1 MLIWNDNCSIGVDL
15 IDTQHKYIFEIGNKI
30 YALLKTD
37 LQTDKYNDIILIAQ
51 ELRDYTKYH
60 FKCEEDYML
69 KINYPGYEDQ
79 KKEHNN
85 FIKQLEE
92 IDISDIPKNQQKY
105 IEDLMNIVFDWLLS
119 HILEKDKLIMTL

>member
-1 MLIWNDNCSIGVDL
+1 MDL
-15 IDTQHKYIFEIGNKI
+15 IDTQHQHLFEIGNKI
-30 YALLKTD
+30 YTLLKTD
-37 LQTDKYNDIILIAQ
+37 LQTDKYKDIILIVQ

-69 KINYPGYEDQ
+69 EINYPGFEEQ
-79 KKEHNN
+79 KKEHNE

-92 IDISDIPKNQQKY
+92 MDINSIHENQQKH
-105 IEDLMNIVFDWLLS
+105 IEDLMNFVFDWLLS

>member
-1 MLIWNDNCSIGVDL
+1 MLIWNDNCSIGMDL
-15 IDTQHKYIFEIGNKI
+15 IDTQHQHLFEIGNKI
-30 YALLKTD
+30 YTLLKTD
-37 LQTDKYNDIILIAQ
+37 LQTDKYKDIILIVQ

-69 KINYPGYEDQ
+69 EINYPGFEEQ
-79 KKEHNN
+79 KKEHNE

-92 IDISDIPKNQQKY
+92 MDINSIHENQQKH
-105 IEDLMNIVFDWLLS
+105 IEDLMNFVFDWLLS